1 MQMSKPTNISEV
13 FSAVLKQ
20 GLFLV
25 AAIAIIGGGLGLI
38 FAGVAGLVSG
48 LIGATL
54 ALIFSSLTAASVY
67 FGGKLS
73 LGGFFG
79 VVLGGWIV
87 KLIGFIVLIAALKG
101 ASFIAG
107 PVLFFTLVA
116 SIFGTL
122 VIDSRIVLKSRITVG
137 DN

>member
-1 MQMSKPTNISEV
+1 MSKPTNISEV

-20 GLFLV
+20 GLYLV
-25 AAIAIIGGGLGLI
+25 AAIAILGGGLGLV

-48 LIGATL
+48 LIGASL
-54 ALIFSSLTAASVY
+54 ALVFSSLTAVSVY

-87 KLIGFIVLIAALKG
+87 KLIGFIVLIALLKG
-101 ASFIAG
+101 AAFIAG

-116 SIFGTL
+116 SILGTL
-122 VIDSRIVLKSRITVG
+122 VIDSLIVLKSRITVG
-137 DN
+137 EN